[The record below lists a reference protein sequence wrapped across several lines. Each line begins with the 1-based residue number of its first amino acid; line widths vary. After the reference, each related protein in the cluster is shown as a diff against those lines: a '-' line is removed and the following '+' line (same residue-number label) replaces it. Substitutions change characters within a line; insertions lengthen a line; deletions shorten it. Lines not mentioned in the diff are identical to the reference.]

1 MPVRI
6 DWDRQPVSI
15 HSDDKS
21 ELESLIDFL
30 KIKHS
35 IRKRSIIMDDRES
48 GGFLF
53 FIYQPCDPRWIA
65 EFYQRLIHGRQ
76 KENSVTKFSF

>member
-6 DWDRQPVSI
+6 DWDRHPVSI
-15 HSDDKS
+15 HSEDKS
-21 ELESLIDFL
+21 ELEDLIEYL
-30 KIKHS
+30 KTKHS

-53 FIYQPCDPRWIA
+53 FVYHLTRIFEA
-65 EFYQRLIHGRQ
+65 HFFLL
-76 KENSVTKFSF
+76 F

>member
-1 MPVRI
+1 MPVPI

-15 HSDDKS
+15 HSDDMA
-21 ELESLIDFL
+21 ELESLIVYL
-30 KIKHS
+30 KTKHS
-35 IRKRSIIMDDRES
+35 IRKRSIIMKDRES

-65 EFYQRLIHGRQ
+65 EFYRR
-76 KENSVTKFSF
+76 